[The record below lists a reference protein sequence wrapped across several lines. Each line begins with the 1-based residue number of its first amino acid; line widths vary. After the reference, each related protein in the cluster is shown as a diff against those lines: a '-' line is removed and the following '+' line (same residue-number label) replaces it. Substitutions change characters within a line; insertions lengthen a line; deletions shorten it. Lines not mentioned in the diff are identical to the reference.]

1 MKRIGKAH
9 INKRVVVLS
18 AVTGVVIWL
27 LSRGFYSAWN
37 LKMPG
42 LFMIPVLCTS
52 LFIALF
58 ATVWVGSMLT
68 GSFDRESN
76 LYSGGG
82 TMLRY
87 MTLGI
92 LCVFASSMLLEFLYE
107 LNPNK
112 KIIEPTSYIF
122 VIDESG
128 SMSGND
134 PNGLR
139 YEAIK
144 EIMNSQDNQLPYM
157 VYSFASEPRVLR
169 NMGVLEANE
178 KVLPVTCDGGT
189 AIFETTLRILQ
200 DYKDGKWKGG
210 NNPKIIFLTDGF
222 ATDLDNRFLWFKGNI
237 PEFNVALEEYSDM
250 GINISTVGLG
260 TVDKNLMRKMAET
273 TGGVFICVDQASDL
287 APAMKAAATSYSERN
302 LLSIRYMK
310 HGDRLF
316 GFLRVLFLGII
327 GTLIGGSMLF
337 AYMEDSSIPIIIATS
352 LAGAFVGSL
361 LFEIGVQHGIY
372 QNFLWLILWLMY
384 SSTVGFIYPA
394 KRSIGGRKQC
404 RDGNGFL
411 EHGQEINNI
420 NVRV

>member
-1 MKRIGKAH
+1 MKRIGKTH

-42 LFMIPVLCTS
+42 LLMIPVLCTT

-273 TGGVFICVDQASDL
+273 TGGVFICVDQASD
-287 APAMKAAATSYSERN
+287 
-302 LLSIRYMK
+302 
-310 HGDRLF
+310 
-316 GFLRVLFLGII
+316 
-327 GTLIGGSMLF
+327 
-337 AYMEDSSIPIIIATS
+337 
-352 LAGAFVGSL
+352 
-361 LFEIGVQHGIY
+361 
-372 QNFLWLILWLMY
+372 
-384 SSTVGFIYPA
+384 
-394 KRSIGGRKQC
+394 RKS
-404 RDGNGFL
+404 
-411 EHGQEINNI
+411 
-420 NVRV
+420 VV